1 MKVQKFNQYNVIN
14 ESVSIDVLQRFCT
27 SLMNNQ
33 FLKSSSGEILKVTGI
48 QHEDGS
54 GKKFIVSFNVYDEN
68 QTPTGTKKKFFEV
81 K

>member
-1 MKVQKFNQYNVIN
+1 MKIQKFNQYDSVN
-14 ESVSIDVLQRFCT
+14 ESVSVDLLQRFCT
-27 SLMNNQ
+27 SLINNR

-68 QTPTGTKKKFFEV
+68 QKYTGTKKKFFEV